1 MNDREELLR
10 RYGLILAM
18 RGLRQRRAVF
28 RRCEAILGDF
38 FVRYGVP
45 EDGDDDARAIGDDS
59 GAEC

>member
-1 MNDREELLR
+1 MIERNR

-28 RRCEAILGDF
+28 RQCKAILEDF
-38 FVRYGVP
+38 FMQYGIQ
-45 EDGDDDARAIGDDS
+45 ENGDDDGKAIGDDS